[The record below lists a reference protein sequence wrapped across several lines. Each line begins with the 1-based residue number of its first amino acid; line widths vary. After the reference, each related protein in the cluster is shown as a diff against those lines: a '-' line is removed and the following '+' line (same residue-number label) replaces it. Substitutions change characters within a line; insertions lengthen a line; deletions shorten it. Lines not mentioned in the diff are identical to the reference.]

1 MRARIL
7 LVEDEPALAKVVS
20 RGLVLEGYGVDI
32 AVNGHDG
39 LRLATE
45 ETYDLIVL
53 DWMLPGLDGL
63 TLCRRLRDRRSTVP
77 ILMLTAKDEIPDRV
91 AGLETGADDYLTKPF
106 DFTEL
111 KARIAALLRR
121 GRYQRR
127 RLLTFGEL
135 TVDTEQREVAYAGS
149 PLLLTPKEY
158 ELLELLAT
166 RTGHVVDRELLTTRL
181 WPDYETSSNNLEV
194 LVASLR
200 RKLEDDNR
208 PRLLHTVHRRGYR
221 FDDPGEP
228 DS

>member
-1 MRARIL
+1 MRAKIL
-7 LVEDEPALAKVVS
+7 LVEDEPTLGKAIA
-20 RGLVLEGYGVDI
+20 RGLVLDGFGVDV
-32 AVNGHDG
+32 ATDGTEG

-45 ETYDLIVL
+45 ETYDLLIL

-63 TLCRRLRDRRSTVP
+63 ELCRRLRDKRSTVP
-77 ILMLTAKDEIPDRV
+77 ILMLTAKDDVPDKV

-127 RLLTFGEL
+127 RTLTFGSL
-135 TVDTEQREVAYAGS
+135 TVDTEQRTAAFDGATI
-149 PLLLTPKEY
+149 LLTPKEY

-166 RTGHVVDRELLTTRL
+166 RTGQVVDRELLTTRL

-200 RKLEDDNR
+200 RKLEGDQR
-208 PRLLHTVHRRGYR
+208 PRMLHTVHRRGYR
-221 FDDPGEP
+221 FDHPVES